1 MRKNIFIYISLFLLL
16 CLLNASADDDFS
28 KEKAFEHVKYLA
40 NTIGPRPM
48 GSPQEREALLYAA
61 EKLTEYGCQVEWQFI
76 KQSNRFNT
84 NSGNVFGRY
93 PGLTE
98 REIVIGAHIDSAG
111 PEIPGAND
119 DGSGIAVMLEVARV
133 LCQQP
138 HHSTL
143 VFVAFGGEESGLVG
157 SYHFVENYPL
167 DNVALMLQ
175 LDMAN
180 DDSPL
185 TIWMDT
191 RQHQTPRWLVSE
203 SIDIFHSLGY
213 RNIDYAT
220 HFQSFNNAMD
230 GAGSD
235 HQPFM
240 KKGIPAIAFVS
251 DITVPIHTRNDSVE
265 NFKIDGLERSGK
277 LILEL
282 VKKFD
287 KEQPKENKAHYM
299 LFMLWERPIYIN
311 PGFIIGLIVLSI
323 VIAVAALIVVRKRR
337 DGFAEDKKIKLSWPK
352 LLIFIF
358 IIVIMMFAS
367 EWFMQVLKGQRFS
380 WYAHPGAH
388 LLYAVPFVLLG
399 IWLALQILWKWR
411 LRKDVFFYL
420 IRASIYFTVLIIGFW
435 LLGDAR
441 LALYPASGLLLISIG
456 CLVPWGWLKGLLW
469 ILSPYMMLRLFIPEV
484 YEFIYRSI
492 GAGVFRAVRGT
503 LLITAVSTGLILLI
517 ALFSMPFLLGFAA
530 VYRSFSGD
538 LFWLKRFRH
547 KIALV
552 PIGILIIGGAIYL
565 YILPSYT
572 TTWEQPVTINQKYD
586 AEKNRTFIEFA
597 SSDYLKNIEA
607 TINGKVE
614 KMNMWACTKEIDYP
628 LDLNWL
634 KVGYLCQPIEE
645 GEEKIVNLNMML
657 EFERLP
663 FTVSI
668 ELESDSTISI
678 EECNVRY
685 NQRGNNRV
693 TMAWYSFP
701 QGTLQPEL
709 KIRLPKDAALNA
721 EVAVRFLETPV
732 SISCKGENKH
742 FVHRAVVTKK
752 IDLLK

>member
-1 MRKNIFIYISLFLLL
+1 MRKRILIYISLFLLL

-40 NTIGPRPM
+40 DTIGPRPM
-48 GSPQEREALLYAA
+48 GSPKEREALLYAA
-61 EKLTEYGCQVEWQFI
+61 EKLAEYGCQVEWQFFT
-76 KQSNRFNT
+76 QSNRFNT
-84 NSGNVFGRY
+84 NSGNVIGRY

-98 REIVIGAHIDSAG
+98 KEIVIGAHIDSAG

-119 DGSGIAVMLEVARV
+119 DGSGVAVMLEAARV

-138 HHSTL
+138 HQSTL
-143 VFVAFGGEESGLVG
+143 VFV
-157 SYHFVENYPL
+157 
-167 DNVALMLQ
+167 DNIALMLQ

-180 DDSPL
+180 NDSPL
-185 TIWMDT
+185 TIWIDT
-191 RQHQTPRWLVSE
+191 PQHQTPKWLVSE

-251 DITVPIHTRNDSVE
+251 DITAPIHTRNDSVE

-282 VKKFD
+282 VRKFD

-323 VIAVAALIVVRKRR
+323 AIAIAVLILVRKRR
-337 DGFAEDKKIKLSWPK
+337 DGFAEDKKIRLSWPK
-352 LLIFIF
+352 LLIFLF

-380 WYAHPGAH
+380 WYTHPGAH
-388 LLYAVPFVLLG
+388 LLYSVPFVLLG
-399 IWLALQILWKWR
+399 IWLGLQILWKWR

-420 IRASIYFTVLIIGFW
+420 IRTSIYFTVLIIGFW
-435 LLGDAR
+435 LLGGSR

-456 CLVPWGWLKGLLW
+456 CLVPWRWLKGLLW
-469 ILSPYMMLRLFIPEV
+469 LLSPYMMLRLFIPDF
-484 YEFIYRSI
+484 YQFIYRGLAA
-492 GAGVFRAVRGT
+492 GAFGAISGA
-503 LLITAVSTGLILLI
+503 LISAAVSVGLILVI

-547 KIALV
+547 KMALI

-572 TTWEQPVTINQKYD
+572 TTWEQTVSVNQKYD
-586 AEKNRTFIEFA
+586 AEKNRSFIEFA
-597 SSDYLKNIEA
+597 SSDYLKDIET
-607 TINGKVE
+607 TINGKTE
-614 KMNMWACTKEIDYP
+614 KINMWDCKKEIDYP
-628 LDLNWL
+628 LNLNWL
-634 KVGYLCQPIEE
+634 KVGYLCQPIAQAED
-645 GEEKIVNLNMML
+645 KIVNLNMML
-657 EFERLP
+657 EFEKQP
-663 FTVSI
+663 FI
-668 ELESDSTISI
+668 AYIKLESDNTVSV

-685 NQRGNNRV
+685 NQRKNNRI
-693 TMAWYSFP
+693 TMTWYSFP

-709 KIRLPKDAALNA
+709 KIRLPKDAPLNA
-721 EVAVRFLETPV
+721 EVIARFLETPV
-732 SISCKGENKH
+732 TISCKGENKH
-742 FVHRAVVTKK
+742 FVHRAEVTKK